1 MLTINCANVANRS
14 LIDEVIDGYGAA
26 FRAWLAYGNTRVVV
40 LTPGQTYR
48 NASPTLRAIGYD
60 GDDREVPP
68 DGIFVR
74 EEATLYL
81 RVVSRM
87 TIAHEIVHAYDLARG
102 TNGEY
107 LSSSPEIRAL
117 YDAPECHFVTPYAAM
132 NPEEYFAEQARAY
145 HDHGNDPT
153 HPWPQAT
160 RAKLKERDRAMYA
173 YLRRLL
179 PQMPPVRATTAA

>member
-1 MLTINCANVANRS
+1 MLTIVCANAANRS
-14 LIDEVIDGYGAA
+14 LIDAVIDGYGPA

-60 GDDREVPP
+60 GDDREFAPEGV
-68 DGIFVR
+68 FVR

-81 RVVSRM
+81 RVVSRL

-102 TNGEY
+102 TDGAY
-107 LSSSPEIRAL
+107 LSSSPEIRAM
-117 YDAPECHFVTPYAAM
+117 YSAPTCHFVTPYGAT
-132 NPEEYFAEQARAY
+132 NPEEYFAEQTRAY
-145 HDHGNDPT
+145 HDNGNDPT

-160 RAKLKERDRAMYA
+160 RAKLRERDPAMYA

-179 PQMPPVRATTAA
+179 RETPPGRAATAA